1 MSISKV
7 SDSVSQWQGH
17 LLSCSGQ
24 LKMVKGKLCLY
35 KLCLLWCVC
44 CDKYELCA
52 ASLEICSDNQ
62 MQTSLELWRHVCIT
76 HATKVHLINCYIIF
90 SVCFWP
96 KIRAN
101 YVVIGETLYWC
112 FSIKN
117 IAHWK
122 CFQMSLFCQIINCC
136 SKLQKKFLECFLPYK
151 AQGPNTCW
159 PCQWGWVGWWRQ
171 RQRQRQDKDKDKD
184 KFLPS
189 QARGPNICW
198 PGRWGW
204 AGWWRGKGG
213 GRPGPGWQW
222 RRCAS
227 WPPSEHRTST
237 S

>member
-1 MSISKV
+1 
-7 SDSVSQWQGH
+7 
-17 LLSCSGQ
+17 
-24 LKMVKGKLCLY
+24 MVKGKLYLY

-122 CFQMSLFCQIINCC
+122 CFQMSLFCQITNCC
-136 SKLQKKFLECFLPYK
+136 SKLQKNSWNVSYHTRRK
-151 AQGPNTCW
+151 APILVDHVNEGEW
-159 PCQWGWVGWWRQ
+159 DGE
-171 RQRQRQDKDKDKD
+171 DKDKDKD
-184 KFLPS
+184 KTKTKTKTNSYHP
-189 QARGPNICW
+189 
-198 PGRWGW
+198 
-204 AGWWRGKGG
+204 
-213 GRPGPGWQW
+213 
-222 RRCAS
+222 RR
-227 WPPSEHRTST
+227 
-237 S
+237 

>member
-1 MSISKV
+1 
-7 SDSVSQWQGH
+7 
-17 LLSCSGQ
+17 
-24 LKMVKGKLCLY
+24 MVKGKLYLY

-122 CFQMSLFCQIINCC
+122 CFQMSLFCQITNCC
-136 SKLQKKFLECFLPYK
+136 SKLQNKILGMFLTI
-151 AQGPNTCW
+151 QGARPQYLLTMSMRVSGMVKTKTKTKTR
-159 PCQWGWVGWWRQ
+159 QRQRKRQ
-171 RQRQRQDKDKDKD
+171 RQRQRQI
-184 KFLPS
+184 LTIPG
-189 QARGPNICW
+189 ARPQYLLTRSMRVSGMVKRQRRRSARARLAMKTLRVVAAI
-198 PGRWGW
+198 W
-204 AGWWRGKGG
+204 A
-213 GRPGPGWQW
+213 
-222 RRCAS
+222 
-227 WPPSEHRTST
+227 
-237 S
+237 